1 MHYRLHALFETIWR
15 QLRAAGKWL
24 IVGLELGEVIGFKD
38 GILVVCSCTHQI
50 HIPLA
55 AILHFGPQFYGPGS
69 AYVQS
74 RNGSVDDLAV
84 DLRPD
89 AGVDESEH
97 RRADL

>member
-1 MHYRLHALFETIWR
+1 MLAVGQILFANSKSLAALSYSLFF
-15 QLRAAGKWL
+15 LL
-24 IVGLELGEVIGFKD
+24 LFK
-38 GILVVCSCTHQI
+38 LSL
-50 HIPLA
+50 PLA
-55 AILHFGPQFYGPGS
+55 AILHFGPQFYGQGS